1 MSNKDYE
8 TLTEYETS
16 DEEIKVENFN
26 KFNEVKV
33 DKDEEIHDEFNEI
46 KVNNFDNFNEIKV
59 EDDLQLSELKPM
71 LIEDLINR
79 KNLKEISEENKDIKN
94 DNKDINK
101 ENKDI
106 NKDNKD
112 INKENKDINKDNKE
126 ESNHKEKEIII
137 FKNEKKIKISNR
149 SLLLIK

>member
-33 DKDEEIHDEFNEI
+33 DKDEEIHDEFNEM
-46 KVNNFDNFNEIKV
+46 KVDNFNNFNEIKV

-101 ENKDI
+101 DNKDI

-112 INKENKDINKDNKE
+112 INKETKE